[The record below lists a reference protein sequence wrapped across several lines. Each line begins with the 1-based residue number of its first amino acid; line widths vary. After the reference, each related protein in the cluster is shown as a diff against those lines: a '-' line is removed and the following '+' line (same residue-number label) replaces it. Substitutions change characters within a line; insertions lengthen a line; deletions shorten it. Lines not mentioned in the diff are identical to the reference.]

1 MSKIANN
8 RLKSILVFSAV
19 AAFLACKTSANGSL
33 LGDQET
39 SAMHFHHRFL
49 GSIHLLTLQLSML
62 LHVGSCSLCC
72 WTDCYGGEGKDNQ
85 ICLPTLYKAKATQ
98 TLFDLRQNLLISA
111 VWFWGFYLLFLRPRG
126 GNDACLPKCH

>member
-49 GSIHLLTLQLSML
+49 GSIHLLTLQLGML
-62 LHVGSCSLCC
+62 LHLGSCSLCC

-111 VWFWGFYLLFLRPRG
+111 VCVLGLLPPF
-126 GNDACLPKCH
+126 PKTEGWE